1 MTNTLRA
8 ALYSISPEDRDT
20 WVVIGMA
27 LKSELGDGGFDLWD
41 SWSRQSDRYKATDAR
56 AVWRSIKAN
65 GGITIG
71 TLYHMAKE
79 NGWAGQAPVKTV
91 PSAEEKRQRAEAKR
105 REAEERKRREAE
117 AAAKAEAMLMQ
128 ADYVDPRARNGRH
141 SHEVPSAHPYLVSKG
156 FPEQGGLVHDGDLI
170 IPMRHYRDYHRLQSV
185 QMIGPDGSK
194 KNLPVGKASEAVY
207 KLGQGGEYYYCE
219 GYATA
224 LSVMAALKR
233 LYRDRH
239 SEVWVCFSAGNIPK
253 VALPSRRS
261 MVIADHDWWRCS
273 KKECRAKWDY
283 ESKRCPSCG
292 SSGVA
297 EPAGEKHAK
306 QTGLPYW
313 MPPEPGTDANDYML
327 SHGVE
332 ALADVIRDVHMTTM
346 LATFYYQALQEGR

>member
-1 MTNTLRA
+1 MTDTLRA
-8 ALYSISPEDRDT
+8 ALYSIPADDREV
-20 WVVIGMA
+20 WWRMGAAI
-27 LKSELGDGGFDLWD
+27 KSELGEAGFSLWD
-41 SWSRQSDRYKATDAR
+41 AWSRQSDRYREASAR
-56 AVWRSIKAN
+56 ATWRALRPT
-65 GGITIG
+65 GRDGRAITVG
-71 TLYHMAKE
+71 SLYHLAKDY
-79 NGWAGQAPVKTV
+79 GWAGEAPVKTA
-91 PSAEEKRQRAEAKR
+91 PSAEEKRQRAEARR

-194 KNLPVGKASEAVY
+194 KFLPRGKASEAVY
-207 KLGQGGEYYYCE
+207 KIGKGAERYYCE

-224 LSVMAALKR
+224 LSVRAALQH

-239 SEVWVCFSAGNIPK
+239 SEVWACFSAGNIPK
-253 VALPSRRS
+253 VARSSRRS
-261 MVIADHDWWRCS
+261 MVIADND
-273 KKECRAKWDY
+273 
-283 ESKRCPSCG
+283 ESG
-292 SSGVA
+292 
-297 EPAGEKHAK
+297 AGEWAAQ

-313 MPPEPGTDANDYML
+313 MPEEPGTDANDVML

-332 ALADVIRDVHMTTM
+332 ALADVIRDVHMT
-346 LATFYYQALQEGR
+346 AIPRRKVVA